1 MDVALTKGICI
12 FSHDMMVKE
21 RRASD
26 IFFNS
31 SVFKG
36 KHRMRQTLLRM
47 RLFFIWKRHHENECS
62 FC

>member
-1 MDVALTKGICI
+1 MDVALTKAICI

-26 IFFNS
+26 IFFNC

-36 KHRMRQTLLRM
+36 KHRM